1 MAGGPMQTDFLDAA
15 FQLKDLANQ
24 ALEANK
30 AAEWVSLM
38 ELSFTSAAATV
49 GSVPLSVK
57 LHPKALLPFPLVAT
71 EHLLAQ
77 VSRRGIVV
85 HAAIDLLAHPVADL
99 RRFPLLGALLSEVAK
114 EVPEAGLFQLVVDI
128 GDGNDAGAYPR
139 MAFSSARADTILV
152 PDPYF
157 FFNDNNAFYRA
168 YATQQAKPWRDR
180 RKAIFWRGG
189 SAGPRLAKPDA
200 QNPRNWSCQQRLHL
214 CQAARD
220 SAHRNRLDIALSH
233 ANTIG
238 EAYLR
243 DSLAQEGFLKPEVP
257 KLEFFEYRHLVDVDG
272 WTNAWSLLDKLI
284 GGATILKVQSAGKYR
299 QWFYDKL
306 VPWRNYV
313 PLAADL
319 SDFDDIVAWVFAH
332 PAECEDL
339 AAAAASLGEDIQLMP
354 DLAFSARAA
363 LAILSPVQQV

>member
-1 MAGGPMQTDFLDAA
+1 METEFLKAA

-30 AAEWVSLM
+30 TADWISLM
-38 ELSFTSAAATV
+38 ELAFTSAAATG
-49 GSVPLSVK
+49 GSVPLSIK
-57 LHPKALLPFPLVAT
+57 LHPKALLPVPLASIQHMVA
-71 EHLLAQ
+71 H
-77 VSRRGIVV
+77 VSRRGIVL
-85 HAAIDLLAHPVADL
+85 HGAIDLLAQSVSDL
-99 RRFPLLGALLSEVAK
+99 RRFPLIGALLSRVAG
-114 EVPEAGLFQLVVDI
+114 EVPDEGVFALVVDI
-128 GDGNDAGAYPR
+128 GDGTDAGAYPR
-139 MAFSSARADTILV
+139 VAYSSARPDTILV

-157 FFNDNNAFYRA
+157 FFNDNNAYYRA
-168 YATQQAKPWRDR
+168 YAAQHAKPWRDR
-180 RKAIFWRGG
+180 REPIFWRGG
-189 SAGPRLAKPDA
+189 SGGPRLSKPDP

-220 SAHRNRLDIALSH
+220 SILRDRLDIALSH
-233 ANTIG
+233 ADTIG

-243 DSLAQEGFLKPEVP
+243 EALAQEGFLKPEVP

-284 GGATILKVQSAGKYR
+284 GGATVLKVQSAGKYR

-306 VPWRNYV
+306 VPWRTYI

-319 SDFDDIVAWVFAH
+319 SDFDDVVAWVFAH
-332 PAECEDL
+332 PEDCEQM
-339 AAAAASLGEDIQLMP
+339 AANAARISEDIQLLP

-363 LAILSPVQQV
+363 LAILKPVPR